1 MQSFAHRLLRISGLC
16 ELLLLHNVVYRW
28 MLEAC
33 GCEALIDVV
42 GFTTRI
48 CSGITVKGLEAGY
61 YFHYSGM
68 LISEFV

>member
-48 CSGITVKGLEAGY
+48 CSGITVKGL
-61 YFHYSGM
+61 
-68 LISEFV
+68 